1 MPVNDS
7 NVLEYAQQLMNYT
20 RGASDFTDKMDVVL
34 MANMMERMIKFGG
47 QIKQVDF
54 KGRKNLFFSFLMFAF

>member
-7 NVLEYAQQLMNYT
+7 NVLEYAQQLMTYT

-34 MANMMERMIKFGG
+34 VAYMMERMMTFVA
-47 QIKQVDF
+47 QIKPVRF
-54 KGRKNLFFSFLMFAF
+54 